1 MTENLIVP
9 EILAPAGGRE
19 QFFAALNAGAD
30 AVFLGLKSFNA
41 RARAENFSVEDL
53 HELVPLAHRYG
64 MKVLVTVNVLIKETE
79 LPQLVDLLG
88 DLEAAEIDAIIV
100 QDLGVA
106 RLART
111 CFPGLRLHA
120 STQMAVHNL
129 AGVRKAQELG
139 FKRVVLARE
148 MTALEL
154 RKIRRAISREDVELE
169 AFCHGS
175 LCYSYSGLCFFSGAE
190 DARSGNRGECAYTCR
205 QPYNIVGE
213 NKSAFLFSMRDLDTS
228 GDLAQLVNA
237 GIDTLKIE
245 GRKKDAQYVASTV
258 RLYRAKLD
266 EIFGRSTLRENAPRL
281 SSSAASPSKADIF
294 TSQSSS
300 STNIAEIERDLAL
313 TFQRQPTTFFLNG
326 RYRENVIDLDNASH
340 IGVEVGRVTHVRPGC
355 VSVKL
360 SQSVERF
367 DGIRILPCNHLNRQK
382 RYDNEHLEFSLRD
395 LKVDGK
401 RSFVAQ
407 SGSQVEI
414 ALPQDKSSPSQG
426 DIVYKTRSADLK
438 RRVTQLCHAP
448 QDAKLRPLKMVQLRF
463 LAHEQDSNIRLVVE
477 ALKCGETVAT
487 SEVYFSAEKSRSRPS
502 LVFDLSDSFK
512 VMGSIGFYAP
522 QMSFDGDE
530 DWFVPRSLIKKL
542 REKLEESLPQ
552 NFVDWC
558 AKRKQKA
565 LDFLSLDKLSVRAHE
580 ISFQTEKYQTRP
592 EYSIKADRL
601 ETLRDIVAY
610 RAERGTFPLKEMI
623 FEPKRAFLPEIDP
636 ESLSAELLHLAAQA
650 DTPLRIALPTV
661 IRAWDEPLLSVWIKA
676 LHKRGLKR
684 FEIGNIGGFELLKS
698 WGMELGSLDI
708 SGDFTLYA
716 LNSCSTRAWF
726 EMGLESVSLS
736 IEDDQKNVAAHL
748 DRLSVT
754 EKNRLSAILF
764 KDTPLFIAEACSL
777 TAIHQG
783 CPTSKVCGYRTLTI
797 DNPRGDRFYVAHE
810 TCKSVVY
817 GHEPY
822 SVSDKQASLLKL
834 GVRNFRIDFLTRPYE
849 APQIYEILDGVADRA
864 ALANTHCANWERAL
878 L

>member
-88 DLEAAEIDAIIV
+88 DLEAAQVDAIIV

-106 RLART
+106 RLARA

-154 RKIRRAISREDVELE
+154 RKIRRAIDREDVELE

-205 QPYNIVGE
+205 QPYSIVGE

-266 EIFGRSTLRENAPRL
+266 EIFGRSTLRKNAPIFSSRTD
-281 SSSAASPSKADIF
+281 SSSEADKFASLA
-294 TSQSSS
+294 SSS
-300 STNIAEIERDLAL
+300 PKIAEIERDLAL

-326 RYRENVIDLDNASH
+326 RYHENVIDLDNASH
-340 IGVEVGRVTHVRPGC
+340 LGVEVGRVTHVKPGC
-355 VSVKL
+355 VEVKL

-367 DGIRILPCNHLNRQK
+367 DGIRILPATHLNRQK
-382 RYDNEHLEFSLRD
+382 RYDNDHLEFSLRD

-407 SGSQVEI
+407 AGSQVEI
-414 ALPQDKSSPSQG
+414 SIPQDKPSPSRG
-426 DIVYKTRSADLK
+426 DLVYKTRSADLK
-438 RRVTQLCHAP
+438 RRITQLCHAP
-448 QDAKLRPLKMVQLRF
+448 HDAKLRPLKMVQLRF
-463 LAHEQDSNIRLVVE
+463 LAQLQDSELRLIVE
-477 ALKCGETVAT
+477 ALKCGEKVAT
-487 SEVYFSAEKSRSRPS
+487 TEVCISAEKTRNRPS
-502 LVFDLSDSFK
+502 LAFDLMDSFK
-512 VMGSIGFYAP
+512 VMGSIGFCAP
-522 QMSFDGDE
+522 QISFDGDE

-552 NFVDWC
+552 KYDDWC
-558 AKRKQKA
+558 AKRKQNA
-565 LDFLSLDKLSVRAHE
+565 LEFLGLDNLRTKDQE
-580 ISFQTEKYQTRP
+580 IRLPTFKHQTRP
-592 EYSIKADRL
+592 EYSIKVDRL

-610 RAERGTFPLKEMI
+610 RAERATFPLKEMI
-623 FEPKRAFLPEIDP
+623 FEPKRAFLPDIDP
-636 ESLSAELLHLAAQA
+636 ESLSAELLNLAAQA
-650 DTPLRIALPTV
+650 KTPLRVALPTV

-676 LHKRGLKR
+676 LYKRGLKR

-698 WGMELGSLDI
+698 WGIELGSLDL

-736 IEDDQKNVAAHL
+736 IEDDQRNITAHL
-748 DRLSVT
+748 DRLSST
-754 EKNRLSAILF
+754 ERNRLSAILF

-822 SVSDKQASLLKL
+822 SVSDKQASLLEH
-834 GVRNFRIDFLTRPYE
+834 GVGNFRIDFLTRPYD
-849 APQIYEILDGVADRA
+849 APRIYEILDAVAGRA
-864 ALANTHCANWERAL
+864 ALANTHCANWERSL